1 MWLVLVI
8 QRLLLLLQLF
18 YPLTNGVAGI
28 NIGIPMHDKIF
39 EPVREITNQRTNGP
53 IKGGGG
59 AGPFSV
65 TCDWPFLKSVI
76 CVKAKFNSVICDRGI
91 FCDV

>member
-1 MWLVLVI
+1 M
-8 QRLLLLLQLF
+8 LQLKQF
-18 YPLTNGVAGI
+18 GI
-28 NIGIPMHDKIF
+28 N
-39 EPVREITNQRTNGP
+39 E
-53 IKGGGG
+53 GGG

-76 CVKAKFNSVICDRGI
+76 CEKAKFNSVICDRGI